1 MILVTGATGK
11 IGSALVEQLQAQG
24 TPFRALVSSDASY
37 ERLTAQGI
45 ETVQADVQDADLT
58 PAFAGIDCLFLLTP
72 SRPDQAD
79 IERRMVDAARQAGVR
94 HVVKQSALGADDPD
108 VSLFSAHLE
117 VEGYIRASGL
127 SYTFLRPNLFMQNLG
142 AVDAPL
148 VKQQHA
154 IFNSAGDGKVSFI
167 DARDIAAVALAALQ
181 DDQHSGQTFEL
192 TGPEALS
199 YGDAADKLTALLRH
213 RVNYVPL
220 DDDAYRGAL
229 ESAGL
234 SAWYAGGL
242 SDLYRFYRE
251 GKAAIVTDTVEQVTG
266 RVARMLDAYLTKH
279 RAVFA

>member
-11 IGSALVEQLQAQG
+11 VGSALVEQLQAQG
-24 TPFRALVSSDASY
+24 TPFRALVHSDASY
-37 ERLTAQGI
+37 ERLTGRGL
-45 ETVQADVQDADLT
+45 ETMQVDVQDADLT
-58 PAFAGIDCLFLLTP
+58 PAFAGIDRLFLLTP
-72 SRPDQAD
+72 SRPDQAE
-79 IERRMVDAARQAGVR
+79 IERRLVDAARQAGVG
-94 HVVKQSALGADDPD
+94 HVVKQSALGADDPG

-127 SYTFLRPNLFMQNLG
+127 LYTFLRPNLFMQNLG

-148 VKQQHA
+148 IKQQNA
-154 IFNSAGDGKVSFI
+154 IFNAAGDGRMSFI
-167 DARDIAAVALAALQ
+167 DTHDIASVALAALQ
-181 DDQHSGQTFEL
+181 GDQHSSQTFEL

-199 YGDAADKLTALLRH
+199 YSDAADKLTALLGH

-220 DDDAYRGAL
+220 DDAAYRGAL

-234 SAWYAGGL
+234 SSWYAGGL

-251 GKAAIVTDTVEQVTG
+251 GKAAAVTNVVERVTG
-266 RVARMLDAYLTKH
+266 RAARTLDAYLAEH